1 MRAIDYGMQNFGGSS
16 YKNTKS
22 NIVVFN
28 EAINLGNEENQ
39 TSELDDLLFHYKE
52 IEFTNE
58 EQTKFS
64 YIVDGELLS
73 GEQFDYIK
81 NSGIITWKIV
91 DSSFP
96 IETQTPG
103 VYTLVKLF
111 EIEEKFFLQLPGRL
125 ETVEIIASGK
135 GKKNKPL
142 ILLNEILNDKS
153 TSVVVFISDDGV
165 KLERAYQN
173 IECYNNE
180 VVLFI
185 ENDFGSNL
193 FGSVLRIKLG
203 DNITENSNFPASQ
216 TAKVINA
223 FKLGIDIDS
232 STLANAIV
240 KEIKSNDGLLHYIR
254 KRWWAPD
261 KLVTIPLNFTFNA
274 ISDMMDIL
282 LNGVENGK
290 LKEERWR
297 YYNSDG
303 TKNKEANLLFFNP
316 NTFDDLEE
324 KAKKNAHKI
333 VFSKA
338 LKEVNKIENSL
349 QISLKSINQS
359 KVKFDGTTLTISK
372 TIDDVFR
379 ILKPIKEF
387 LSNPEAI
394 TISIGKNVLI
404 AINAFLV
411 GLINSILDIFGGILF
426 IIKLLCKGFI
436 ALDDAKNKVSAN
448 FSSYVSMFLEGIENL
463 ADTVKNL
470 FTKENIK
477 AFLNFLV
484 GLQDILFAFPLV
496 AANFILNTDVS
507 INIDTFGY
515 YYGYIIGVIID
526 LVIGIL
532 LTGGAK
538 TTADVVRLL
547 AKQFKEIFD
556 LGKKFVKKSA
566 DIAIKS
572 LDEIIAIFA
581 KIKHGV
587 KNIKPFLDEILEFL
601 RTLLGA
607 IPKQLTEYF
616 TKFGI
621 TIQKVPQKV
630 LYSGIPTKVGDDI
643 YALIKNGKE
652 IFRGTKKEI
661 DDLAEKL
668 KKMSDKE
675 AKKYLDDLVNKVVK
689 NIIGK
694 YSRRSFDINNCGGK
708 ILNLS
713 WKNTKITKEG
723 IEIVKKHL
731 NRLEYDEW
739 NVRMIERLDK
749 IVNRKIPITDFD
761 KRFYTHE
768 LREFERYKN
777 LGHENSH
784 FKNIPDEVWD
794 NAHAATLEDY
804 KLHEKIKFE
813 DKEVY
818 SLFHPEVQF

>member
-1 MRAIDYGMQNFGGSS
+1 MRAIDYGKQYFGGIS

-22 NIVVFN
+22 NIIVFN
-28 EAINLGNEENQ
+28 EGINLGTTEDLNSNE
-39 TSELDDLLFHYKE
+39 LFDYHCIE

-58 EQTKFS
+58 EQSKFI
-64 YIVDGELLS
+64 YVTDGEKLS
-73 GEQFDYIK
+73 GEQIDYIK
-81 NSGIITWKIV
+81 NSGIIPWREVAFNYQLENIS
-91 DSSFP
+91 D
-96 IETQTPG
+96 ETLNFNYSK
-103 VYTLVKLF
+103 VY
-111 EIEEKFFLQLPGRL
+111 EIEGKFFIRLPGKL
-125 ETVEIIASGK
+125 DTVEVTTESK
-135 GKKNKPL
+135 LKKNKPL
-142 ILLNEILNDKS
+142 ILLNDILNEKS

-203 DNITENSNFPASQ
+203 DSITENSNFPASQ

-316 NTFDDLEE
+316 DTFDDLEE

-349 QISLKSINQS
+349 QISLKSINQN

-426 IIKLLCKGFI
+426 IIKLLCSGFI

-470 FTKENIK
+470 FTKENLK

-538 TTADVVRLL
+538 TSADVVRLL
-547 AKQFKEIFD
+547 SKQFEDIFI
-556 LGKKFVKKSA
+556 LGEKFVKKSGKL
-566 DIAIKS
+566 AIKS

-581 KIKHGV
+581 KIKQGV
-587 KNIKPFLDEILEFL
+587 KNIKPLLDEILEWL
-601 RTLLGA
+601 RKIFDDALKTSNKIKFQKHLDNFKT
-607 IPKQLTEYF
+607 IRPKFQ
-616 TKFGI
+616 
-621 TIQKVPQKV
+621 
-630 LYSGIPTKVGDDI
+630 D
-643 YALIKNGKE
+643 
-652 IFRGTKKEI
+652 
-661 DDLAEKL
+661 EKL
-668 KKMSDKE
+668 VTKLWNEKINNKLLYTNNLR
-675 AKKYLDDLVNKVVK
+675 KLYLKYLDQFPALKSGFNQAEFKTIIKKKGKLIEEIEEFSISGNRNRWSEFGDPPKLPPNTINVLDDWENFEKFVDGAIDFSGGIRKYDSEIKYIFNFLKNHMNKGDEFVIETR
-689 NIIGK
+689 NIFK
-694 YSRRSFDINNCGGK
+694 TCGSCK
-708 ILNLS
+708 
-713 WKNTKITKEG
+713 
-723 IEIVKKHL
+723 
-731 NRLEYDEW
+731 
-739 NVRMIERLDK
+739 
-749 IVNRKIPITDFD
+749 
-761 KRFYTHE
+761 
-768 LREFERYKN
+768 REF
-777 LGHENSH
+777 
-784 FKNIPDEVWD
+784 VM
-794 NAHAATLEDY
+794 LEDY
-804 KLHEKIKFE
+804 LRTQGKKVKII
-813 DKEVY
+813 VY
-818 SLFHPEVQF
+818 SDETIKGTEDLKIALKLKNRK